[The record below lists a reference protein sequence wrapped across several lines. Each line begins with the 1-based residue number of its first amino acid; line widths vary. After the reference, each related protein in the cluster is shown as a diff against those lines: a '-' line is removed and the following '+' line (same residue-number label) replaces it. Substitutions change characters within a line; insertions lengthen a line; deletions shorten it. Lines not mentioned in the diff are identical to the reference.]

1 MRTRRSDLPAASRLS
16 PRAIMLANIETYR
29 ARGDAAKLAFA
40 ERALAYSDAREAE
53 RVAPLAP
60 DLARARVSL

>member
-16 PRAIMLANIETYR
+16 PRAIMLATIETYR

-40 ERALAYSDAREAE
+40 ERALAYYDAREAE
-53 RVAPLAP
+53 RVASFAA
-60 DLARARVSL
+60 DLARAGVSL